1 MERENKNL
9 LLYFVE
15 LGARKGILKDR
26 VAEEKEKL
34 FEILSEVEKIGYLS
48 NSVDEKV

>member
-15 LGARKGILKDR
+15 LGARKGILKTELQKKR
-26 VAEEKEKL
+26 KSYLKYYQKL
-34 FEILSEVEKIGYLS
+34 KRF
-48 NSVDEKV
+48 